1 MRREKNKRQ
10 TFLFILTV
18 CFMLICGTFAV
29 PGRMSAAEKKW
40 NVKVNNTGNVQ
51 LVKKKDQWY
60 LESDTLDFSN
70 LKSAERVVYLK
81 ISSKS
86 GLSNGYYYFD
96 ADGRLDQRK
105 MFHNLNTK
113 IGNVKFRGKFY
124 FGDLNGRL
132 YQKTGWITV
141 KGKKYALNKMGKMY
155 TNCWYKGYYLMGNGR
170 VAVSR
175 QVSANTY
182 VDAYGRKCKKF
193 AEQHDHSQ

>member
-1 MRREKNKRQ
+1 
-10 TFLFILTV
+10 
-18 CFMLICGTFAV
+18 MLICGTFAV
-29 PGRMSAAEKKW
+29 PGRVSAAEKKW